1 MNGITSAAVFLAAPA
16 ILTSGQQ
23 KLLERWQGWLEE
35 ELLHVVRLDRSAYG
49 PDPLRALNKLLS
61 GTDGVILLGFRQLNV
76 RAGTWRPQTEEEAPA
91 ADWWTTPW
99 LHLEAGMATAL
110 GLPILVAP
118 DEGVT
123 EGVFSP
129 DTWNSQVNGGAL
141 TTPGKG
147 GREWLELVRRHWLSR
162 GSSIT

>member
-1 MNGITSAAVFLAAPA
+1 MNGITSAAVFIAAPA

-23 KLLERWQGWLEE
+23 KRLEQWQGWLDE
-35 ELLHVVRLDRSAYG
+35 ELLDVVRLERGAYG
-49 PDPLRALNKLLS
+49 PDPLRALTKLLS
-61 GTDGVILLGFRQLNV
+61 GVDGVILLGFRQLNV

-99 LHLEAGMATAL
+99 LHLEAGMAAAL

-141 TTPGKG
+141 TAPGKG

-162 GSSIT
+162 GNSIT